1 MTIQLKI
8 QIRDIKKPPVWRRIM
23 IPGNFTFHDLHNVIQ
38 SAFGWWDEHLYQFQ
52 RHPFDGGWT
61 VKEPDDEDDNWGE
74 RPEDARETNVLT
86 FIQHMGLEKFVYVY
100 DFGDSWV
107 HDITVEQIDHDA
119 DLDHP
124 VCLAGKGACPPE
136 DCGGPWGYEELKK
149 EMDKD
154 EINEFELEEVN
165 EELEGIIPSAHCQR
179 LADDDDDED
188 DDEDVYKPL
197 QPAGGAPDP
206 INLMDILKR
215 GSKGELLDLAE
226 DLGLEIN
233 ERANVKEVRQQYAR
247 ELMANPIKILSQ
259 LPMEDL
265 MILDRLRKHPT
276 EGLVV
281 DCYRDYYNTLMVVYN
296 LADEWYDDDEDYYV
310 QVPEDFWRV
319 AEPHLQEVMDDMA
332 VHHRVTIEGIAI
344 GLTNLYGQV
353 SEAFVAK
360 ELVRLDRARTEED
373 ALKELTFTKENSL
386 FMKMGSHDTGD
397 YNDEPSA
404 ETTLFLS
411 PYSWDVPQELIDV
424 IERHESVA
432 KDYRLFS
439 EFELLLAANSP
450 VPLITNPMRDPLVE
464 YLTHDLGL
472 HEWHATEICHD
483 LWYFEMHKEDEGF
496 EDDPG
501 EYFREEVL
509 YDYDTSDA
517 IFRKG
522 MRLLDDYLNY
532 MPHWQLKGHT
542 PTEAM
547 DMLNKEEQTSHYP
560 SAKRSRS
567 LYTDGRPISPKDWM
581 ANLGVTMP
589 IIADKKPG
597 RNDPCPCGS
606 GKKYKNCCGR
616 GN

>member
-1 MTIQLKI
+1 MTIQFKI
-8 QIRDIKKPPVWRRIM
+8 QIRDIKKPPVWRRIV
-23 IPGNFTFHDLHNVIQ
+23 IPGNFTFHDLHNTIQ

-74 RPEDARETNVLT
+74 RPEDARETNVLS

-136 DCGGPWGYEELKK
+136 DCGGPWGYDELKD

-154 EINEFELEEVN
+154 EINEFDLEEVN
-165 EELEGIIPSAHCQR
+165 EELEGIIPSSAHSRR

-188 DDEDVYKPL
+188 DYKPL
-197 QPAGGAPDP
+197 QPAGGAPDS
-206 INLMDILKR
+206 INLMDILKQV
-215 GSKGELLDLAE
+215 SKGELIDLAE

-233 ERANVKEVRQQYAR
+233 ERANVKEVRQQYAK
-247 ELMANPIKILSQ
+247 ELMANPVKILSQ

-281 DCYRDYYNTLMVVYN
+281 DCYRDYYDTLMVVYN

-319 AEPHLQEVMDDMA
+319 AKPHLQEVMDDLA
-332 VHHRVTIEGIAI
+332 VHRRVTIEGIAI

-360 ELVRLDRARTEED
+360 ELVRLGQARTEED
-373 ALKELTFTKENSL
+373 AHKELSVTKENSL

-397 YNDEPSA
+397 YDDETSA

-411 PYSWDVPQELIDV
+411 PYSWEVPRELKDV

-439 EFELLLAANSP
+439 ELEIILAANSP
-450 VPLITNPMRDPLVE
+450 VPLITNPMREPFVE
-464 YLTHDLGL
+464 YLTHDLNL

-509 YDYDTSDA
+509 YDYDASND

-522 MRLLDDYLNY
+522 MRLLDDYLNNL
-532 MPHWQLKGHT
+532 PHWQLKGHT
-542 PTEAM
+542 PIETM
-547 DMLNKEEQTSHYP
+547 DMLNKEEKTSHYP

-567 LYTDGRPISPKDWM
+567 LYTDGRPISPMDYIGDI
-581 ANLGVTMP
+581 GVTMP
-589 IIADKKPG
+589 IIAEKKPG